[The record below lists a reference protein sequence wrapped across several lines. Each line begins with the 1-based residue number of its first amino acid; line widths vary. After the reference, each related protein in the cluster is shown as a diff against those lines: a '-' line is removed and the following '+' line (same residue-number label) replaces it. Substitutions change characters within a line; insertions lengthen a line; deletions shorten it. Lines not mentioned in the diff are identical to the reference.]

1 MISSWALYTQRI
13 DMQSVYV
20 CSFLK
25 FNDMYW
31 CIVCTLCSQMTVI
44 SIMNYLD
51 IQVVHDMYVMKYVC
65 MLSIYISQVS
75 MKSHEIRY
83 IYKVHYEE

>member
-1 MISSWALYTQRI
+1 MFT
-13 DMQSVYV
+13 
-20 CSFLK
+20 
-25 FNDMYW
+25 NDSCKYHE
-31 CIVCTLCSQMTVI
+31 ILG
-44 SIMNYLD
+44 YD
-51 IQVVHDMYVMKYVC
+51 HDMYVMKYVC